1 MKSESTVSLR
11 LLLFFLLAFGIVAL
25 TVVFMTT
32 YSRAMREQ
40 GIDTLSQVG
49 TAVANSAADLL
60 VDYIIEEDYAGLF
73 EVSQGYADNPLI
85 TRAYITD
92 TDGKV
97 LADSS
102 GTELGKTIHHI
113 ETIQSTVAD
122 GVSSLVRER
131 DLSLLVTRSLVYA
144 GDSYGFVLLEIS
156 KTTMLAHQRQLQ
168 SRALLLSG
176 VFSCFGFLCSWL
188 IAQWLT
194 RPLEQVCKLAESISM
209 GEEPSVASP
218 TSRILEIRLLAKS
231 VWDMAAKIVKREQ
244 ALLDERERLTVTLRS
259 IGDGVI
265 ATDRDGQV
273 QLMNRAAETMT
284 GWRQEEALGKSI
296 EQVFCIVDGI
306 TGETYDDCIQR
317 VLDVGQV
324 VDLAEHTI
332 LVSRDSTRRS
342 IADCGSPIRDRNSKV
357 IGVVLVFRDVTE
369 LQRVEQDQ
377 LKIKKLESLGTLA
390 GGIAHD
396 FNNILAAIL
405 GNINL
410 AVLKGALDETTK
422 QYLDAAEKASIRAK
436 GLTTQLLTF
445 AKGGA
450 PVKESAALGDLVRES
465 AQFVLHGS
473 NVDCV
478 YEIPTDLWSVQ
489 VDKGQISQVIQNLVI
504 NADHAMPMG
513 GTITISCANC
523 SDSEVKAE
531 FPKKSEYYVRM
542 SISDS
547 GIGIPANVLD
557 KIFDPYFSTKQQG
570 SGLGLSICHS
580 IMSRHDGGITVR
592 SMPGFGTTF
601 TLYLPASI
609 ERTPEDEAGETV
621 LTEMGKARILVMDDE
636 VIVQDIARDMLSIF
650 GHEVLLA
657 SGGEEAVSIFRR
669 RYQSEEP
676 LDLVI
681 MDLTIPGGM
690 GGQEAVQKILAIDPT
705 ARVIVS
711 SGYSNDPVMA
721 DFQKYGFVGA
731 IVKPYSL
738 DELSQGVADI
748 LSSTS

>member
-1 MKSESTVSLR
+1 MRSDPAVSLR
-11 LLLFFLLAFGIVAL
+11 FLLFFLLASGIAVF
-25 TVVFMTT
+25 TVVSMTT
-32 YSRAMREQ
+32 YSRSMRQQ
-40 GIDTLSQVG
+40 GLDTLNQVG
-49 TAVANSAADLL
+49 TAIANSAAGLL
-60 VDYIIEEDYAGLF
+60 VDYIVEEDYSGLF
-73 EVSQGYADNPLI
+73 EVSLGYADNPLI

-92 TDGKV
+92 TAGKV

-102 GTELGKTIHHI
+102 ATELGKTIPHI
-113 ETIQSTVAD
+113 KTIQSTVA
-122 GVSSLVRER
+122 GGTSTLIREQELSILVS
-131 DLSLLVTRSLVYA
+131 RSLAYA
-144 GDSYGFVLLEIS
+144 GDSYGFVILEIS
-156 KTTMLAHQRQLQ
+156 KMPMLDHQRQSQ
-168 SRALLLSG
+168 NRALLLSG
-176 VFSCFGFLCSWL
+176 VLSCFGFFFSWL

-194 RPLEQVCKLAESISM
+194 HPLKQVCKVAESISL
-209 GEEPSVASP
+209 GEEPAVASP
-218 TSRILEIRLLAKS
+218 RTRILEIRQLAKS
-231 VWDMAAKIVKREQ
+231 MWNMATIIIKREQ

-265 ATDRDGQV
+265 AADKDGQV
-273 QLMNRAAETMT
+273 QLLNKAAETMT
-284 GWRQEEALGKSI
+284 GWCQEEALGRSI
-296 EQVFCIVDGI
+296 SEVFCLVDGI
-306 TGETYDDCIQR
+306 TGETCGDCIQK
-317 VLDVGQV
+317 VLDTGQV
-324 VDLAEHTI
+324 IDLAEHTI
-332 LVSRDSTRRS
+332 LVSRDGTRRS
-342 IADCGSPIRDRNSKV
+342 IADSGSPIRDRDSKV

-369 LQRVEQDQ
+369 LQQMEQDR

-410 AVLKGALDETTK
+410 AVLKGALDEQTK

-473 NVDCV
+473 NVDCA
-478 YEIPTDLWSVQ
+478 YEIPEDLWSVH
-489 VDKGQISQVIQNLVI
+489 VDKGQISRVIQNLVI

-523 SDSEVKAE
+523 SDSEVKTE
-531 FPKKSEYYVRM
+531 FPHTSDHFVRM

-557 KIFDPYFSTKQQG
+557 RIFDPYFSTKQHG

-580 IMSRHDGGITVR
+580 IITRHGGGITVK
-592 SMPGFGTTF
+592 SIPGVGTTF
-601 TLYLPASI
+601 TLYLPAST
-609 ERTPEDEAGETV
+609 EKVTKAETKKTV
-621 LTEMGKARILVMDDE
+621 PKMLGKARILVMDDE
-636 VIVQDIARDMLSIF
+636 AIVQDIARDMLRTL

-657 SGGEEAVSIFRR
+657 SNGEEAISIFRQN
-669 RYQSEEP
+669 YESGQA
-676 LDLVI
+676 LDLII

-705 ARVIVS
+705 ARIIVS

-721 DFQKYGFVGA
+721 NFQKYGFVGA
-731 IVKPYSL
+731 IVKPYTL
-738 DELSQGVADI
+738 DEMAQEVAEI
-748 LSSTS
+748 LSGTS